1 MTLGGFILFVG
12 AVTLLVDRHPII
24 GCACLFVLLIR

>member
-12 AVTLLVDRHPII
+12 AIVLIVDRHPII
-24 GCACLFVLLIR
+24 GAACLIVLLSR

>member
-12 AVTLLVDRHPII
+12 AVVLLVDGHPFI
-24 GCACLFVLLIR
+24 GCACLIVLLLR